1 MNLRAAAFFCL
12 TWASAALLAA
22 APVAAQSRSVL
33 RAFGDVVS
41 QAAKSTVQIRIN
53 GNKQPSAMG
62 TIVAADGY
70 VLTKA
75 SEVKGKIECQLL
87 DGRRFEA
94 RLVGLDNNTDLAV
107 LKIDAKDLPTVQ
119 WREED
124 DLPTGSWLATPGFDT
139 RDPKKIEPAAVATGV
154 VSVTARKIPSPPA
167 AMGVKLEER
176 DDVAMVKEVMD
187 DSPAQKAGILAGDV
201 IRKIDGK
208 EIASSKELIATVSK
222 HQPGDKIRLTV
233 EREDTELAI
242 DVVLGSR
249 MQILVRE
256 FGGEGGIDR
265 ADFQNHLGGELSERR
280 AGFPSA
286 IQHDTVLKP
295 SDCGGPIV
303 DLSGKVAGINIAR
316 AGRVESYALPASLVQ
331 SLLPDL
337 MSGKLNPNPQP
348 QSVAD
353 GTKPV
358 VEEEKKVQ

>member
-1 MNLRAAAFFCL
+1 MAYFGVV
-12 TWASAALLAA
+12 WAAALLSVSPAM
-22 APVAAQSRSVL
+22 AQSRSVL
-33 RAFGDVVS
+33 KAFGDVIS
-41 QAAKSTVQIRIN
+41 QAAQSTVQIRIN
-53 GNKQPSAMG
+53 GNKQPSALG

-94 RLVGLDNNTDLAV
+94 RLVGLDKNTDLAV
-107 LKIDAKDLPTVQ
+107 LKIDAQDLPTIQ
-119 WREED
+119 WREGDE
-124 DLPTGSWLATPGFDT
+124 LTTGAWLATPGFDNS
-139 RDPKKIEPAAVATGV
+139 DPDKIKPAAIATGV

-187 DSPAQKAGILAGDV
+187 DSPAQKAGVLAGDV

-208 EIASSKELIATVSK
+208 QIATSRELIATVSE
-222 HQPGDKIRLTV
+222 HQPGDKIRLTI

-242 DVVLGSR
+242 EVVLGSR

-256 FGGEGGIDR
+256 MGAHGGIDR

-303 DLSGKVAGINIAR
+303 DLSGKVVGINIAR
-316 AGRVESYALPASLVQ
+316 AGRVESFALPASLVQ

-337 MSGKLNPNPQP
+337 MSGKLNPNPQTEA
-348 QSVAD
+348 VAE